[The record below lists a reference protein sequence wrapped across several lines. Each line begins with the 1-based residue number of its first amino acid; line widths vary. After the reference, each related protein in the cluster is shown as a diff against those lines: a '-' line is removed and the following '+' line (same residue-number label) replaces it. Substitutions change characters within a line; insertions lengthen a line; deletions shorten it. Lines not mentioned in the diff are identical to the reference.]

1 MVPQSCRAII
11 YAEKLLL
18 ERSSVSMRQGDLTGG
33 VMCILQ
39 YNSYSVH
46 YKEAECLRQTL
57 EPFLYNYGV
66 DVVMHGLSPSV
77 ITSSS
82 FSHRCDSCMSDVS
95 NLKRTPPSEAS
106 HTLRKTF

>member
-1 MVPQSCRAII
+1 MVPQSGRAKIH
-11 YAEKLLL
+11 AEEVLL
-18 ERSSVSMRQGDLTGG
+18 EHSTVSMRHGDLTGG
-33 VMCILQ
+33 VICILQ

-77 ITSSS
+77 NTLSSYS
-82 FSHRCDSCMSDVS
+82 RRCGSCMSDVS
-95 NLKRTPPSEAS
+95 KMKRTAPSEGC
-106 HTLRKTF
+106 LLG